1 MVNRIMTATD
11 AEPIIHKWIDEAI
24 EAIKTQ
30 TGIVLEHDSVLYE
43 LADCE
48 WMYDIVIDEETS
60 NIDMEEAAIQLSYIV
75 ERNIENIIAEREEN

>member
-1 MVNRIMTATD
+1 MVNKIMTAAE
-11 AEPIIHKWIDEAI
+11 AEPIINKWIDEAI
-24 EAIKTQ
+24 EAIESQ
-30 TGIVLEHDSVLYE
+30 TGIVLEHDSILYE

-75 ERNIENIIAEREEN
+75 ERNIENIIAERAE

>member
-1 MVNRIMTATD
+1 MVNKIMTTAE
-11 AEPIIHKWIDEAI
+11 AEPIINKWIDEAI
-24 EAIKTQ
+24 EVIESQ

-60 NIDMEEAAIQLSYIV
+60 NIDMEEALIQLSYIV
-75 ERNIENIIAEREEN
+75 ERNIDNIIAERAD

>member
-1 MVNRIMTATD
+1 MVNKIMTTAE

-24 EAIKTQ
+24 EAIESQ

-60 NIDMEEAAIQLSYIV
+60 NIDMEEALIQLSYIV
-75 ERNIENIIAEREEN
+75 ERNIDNIIAERAD

>member
-1 MVNRIMTATD
+1 MVNKIMTTAE

-24 EAIKTQ
+24 EAIESQ
-30 TGIVLEHDSVLYE
+30 TGIVLEHDSILYE

-60 NIDMEEAAIQLSYIV
+60 NIDMEEALIQLSYIV
-75 ERNIENIIAEREEN
+75 ERNIDNIIAERAD